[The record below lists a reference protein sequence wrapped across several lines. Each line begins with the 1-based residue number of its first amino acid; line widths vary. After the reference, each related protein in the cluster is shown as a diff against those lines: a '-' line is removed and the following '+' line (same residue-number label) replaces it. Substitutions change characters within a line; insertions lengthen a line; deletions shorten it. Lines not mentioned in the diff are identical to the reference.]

1 MKDDRIGLA
10 KENLRNLVSNGNVE
24 NILDSEFN
32 QIMNYFIYGEVFE
45 SSDLI
50 DKKFREL
57 ITISVLLANGLFSS
71 LKEHIEYALNLKA
84 SSVEINETI
93 LQCSPYVEF
102 IKTNEAMKVM
112 KEVFKKNN
120 IEYSVKSQS
129 TTSEDNRF
137 EKGLEVQKEIFGE
150 VIDKLHE
157 NSPKNQKHIQN
168 YLSAMCF
175 GDFYT
180 RKCLD
185 LKQRE
190 IITLSC
196 LISLGGCESQVKS
209 HIQGNINV
217 GNTKEILIAV
227 ITQCLPYIGFPRT
240 LNAFNCLNEVIPD

>member
-1 MKDDRIGLA
+1 
-10 KENLRNLVSNGNVE
+10 
-24 NILDSEFN
+24 
-32 QIMNYFIYGEVFE
+32 
-45 SSDLI
+45 
-50 DKKFREL
+50 
-57 ITISVLLANGLFSS
+57 
-71 LKEHIEYALNLKA
+71 
-84 SSVEINETI
+84 
-93 LQCSPYVEF
+93 
-102 IKTNEAMKVM
+102 
-112 KEVFKKNN
+112 
-120 IEYSVKSQS
+120 
-129 TTSEDNRF
+129 
-137 EKGLEVQKEIFGE
+137 
-150 VIDKLHE
+150 
-157 NSPKNQKHIQN
+157 
-168 YLSAMCF
+168 MCF